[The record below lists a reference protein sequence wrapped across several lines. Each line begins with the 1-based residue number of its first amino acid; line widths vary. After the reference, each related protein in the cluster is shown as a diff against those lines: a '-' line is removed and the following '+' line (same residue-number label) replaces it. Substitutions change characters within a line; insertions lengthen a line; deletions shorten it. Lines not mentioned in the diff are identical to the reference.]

1 MSSRVLIVDDEPDI
15 LFMIRVILRS
25 EGYDVIEASGVQQA
39 RDELSEDD
47 PALVL
52 LDLRLAD
59 GEGWDVLRDLR
70 EAGRLEQ
77 VPVVVLSAHASP
89 GTIRRAL
96 DEGAAGYVTKPFVTS
111 ELIGAVRQHVHQ
123 G

>member
-25 EGYDVIEASGVQQA
+25 EGYEVVGAAGVAEARA
-39 RDELSEDD
+39 KLSEDD
-47 PALVL
+47 PDLVL
-52 LDLRLAD
+52 LDLRLPD

-70 EAGRLEQ
+70 DAGKLER
-77 VPVVVLSAHASP
+77 VPVVILSAHASP
-89 GTIRRAL
+89 RTIRRAL
-96 DEGAAGYVTKPFVTS
+96 DEGASGYVTKPFITS
-111 ELIGAVRQHVHQ
+111 ELVGAVREHVHD

>member
-15 LFMIRVILRS
+15 LFMIKVILRS
-25 EGYDVIEASGVQQA
+25 EGYDVVAAAGVEEARAQ
-39 RDELSEDD
+39 LSDDD
-47 PALVL
+47 PDLVL

-59 GEGWDVLRDLR
+59 GEGWDVLRQLR
-70 EAGRLEQ
+70 EAGRLKR

-89 GTIRRAL
+89 TTIRRAL

-111 ELIGAVRQHVHQ
+111 ELVGAVRQYAYP

>member
-15 LFMIRVILRS
+15 LFMIKVILRS
-25 EGYDVIEASGVQQA
+25 EGYDVLAASGVREA
-39 RDELSEDD
+39 RAQLSEDD
-47 PALVL
+47 PDLVL

-70 EAGRLEQ
+70 DAGKLER

-111 ELIGAVRQHVHQ
+111 ELVGAVREHVHD